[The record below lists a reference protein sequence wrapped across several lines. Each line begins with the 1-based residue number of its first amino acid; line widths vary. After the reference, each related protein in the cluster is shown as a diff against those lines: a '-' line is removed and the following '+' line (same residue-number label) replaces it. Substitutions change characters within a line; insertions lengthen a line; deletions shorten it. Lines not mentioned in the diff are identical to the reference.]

1 MSRGKKFQRSA
12 CCQANCLVGGNPDWP
27 PRSPHDV
34 LLSTPGGRDRLRRLA
49 ERTSPSPSPMK
60 RSASTASMRNKAKL
74 LLDSDMADAD
84 SEDDEETLQLQ
95 LEEIQMRLKL
105 KKAQKKKTQG
115 SESENETKPKAQSLS
130 RASSVATN
138 RTQSRLEGIR
148 ERQLQRSKSQTQI
161 DVPASPVRR
170 VKPIEQSSPKRVLLG
185 IDKGMTGRDISLKR
199 APSLRKL
206 DDGNAQDRRMG
217 PFLSRPSSQVSG
229 RQSSAATSTQDEDRP
244 KTFSERMAAIRAN
257 DLERQERE
265 KQKKAK
271 RTTAF
276 DISQEQLESFKEK
289 AVELPEAPRRVL
301 DFSREDVLESYEKP
315 SSNMPRSRTAPKL
328 QSAMRDKSSTITA
341 TLSNRSDSRAST
353 DSQSK
358 KPGRSKSKVAPGE
371 LSEADASQ
379 FEPFSAAHLS
389 KRIIPHPV
397 LTRELSG
404 KKTFQI
410 PDLLR
415 TVKAPDFEGPDVM
428 EDVVVLGIVARKTDP
443 RSHQPNGGKNEKRGK
458 YMVMG
463 LTDLKW
469 ELDLFLFD
477 TAFEK
482 FWRIP
487 TGTIIAILNPK
498 FMPPMK
504 GKTDTGKFSLTLDS
518 NSDTILEIGTARDL
532 GYCKSVKKDGHVCDT
547 WVDRRHTE
555 FCDYHVNAQL
565 SKTRSLRMET
575 NSMNFGKGYYNG
587 GGRKHNTKDMTNYL
601 ETKKKKELEKKAF
614 YDRESHTNVF
624 VGKRTTA
631 NLLDD
636 TDYDPDSFHR
646 GSSREERM
654 TRQIL
659 AQEKERTL
667 EEKLSREG
675 SGMGGAYMRAKSTSR
690 PNPPQHQSHHPHH
703 QGGNNDLPPP
713 PDAAALGLLS
723 NKATEI
729 SLSPVKRKRVTT
741 LSGGTAGSGLGTTT
755 LLSRGT
761 AGLGGME
768 GRGWG
773 SGLAKDLNRMRD
785 GESLQPVRKK
795 TRFVTE
801 KGIREAGRE
810 SLGGMVVNGNVD
822 DDDDD
827 DDSDLD
833 IVRE

>member
-1 MSRGKKFQRSA
+1 
-12 CCQANCLVGGNPDWP
+12 
-27 PRSPHDV
+27 
-34 LLSTPGGRDRLRRLA
+34 
-49 ERTSPSPSPMK
+49 
-60 RSASTASMRNKAKL
+60 MRNRAKA
-74 LLDSDMADAD
+74 LLDSSMDGAET
-84 SEDDEETLQLQ
+84 EDDEETLQLQ
-95 LEEIQMRLKL
+95 LQEIQMRLKL

-115 SESENETKPKAQSLS
+115 SESENESKPKAQSLS
-130 RASSVATN
+130 RASSVAIN

-161 DVPASPVRR
+161 DVPVSPVRR
-170 VKPIEQSSPKRVLLG
+170 VKPVEPQNSPKRVLLG
-185 IDKGMTGRDISLKR
+185 IDKGLTGRDISLKR

-206 DDGNAQDRRMG
+206 DDGNAQNRQLG

-244 KTFSERMAAIRAN
+244 KTFSERMAAIRAK

-265 KQKKAK
+265 KRIKAT

-276 DISQEQLESFKEK
+276 DISHEQVESFKET

-315 SSNMPRSRTAPKL
+315 SSSMPRSRAASKL
-328 QSAMRDKSSTITA
+328 QSAMRDTNSTVTSS
-341 TLSNRSDSRAST
+341 LSNRSDSRAST
-353 DSQSK
+353 DSQLK
-358 KPGRSKSKVAPGE
+358 KPGRTKSKVVPSE
-371 LSEADASQ
+371 VSEAEASQ

-389 KRIIPHPV
+389 KRIIPHQV
-397 LTRELSG
+397 LTRTLSG

-415 TVKAPDFEGPDVM
+415 IVKAPDFEGPDVV
-428 EDVVVLGIVARKTDP
+428 EDVVVLGIVAKKTDP
-443 RSHQPNGGKNEKRGK
+443 RSHQSNGGKNDNRGK
-458 YMVMG
+458 YMIIR

-469 ELDLFLFD
+469 ELDLFLFG

-482 FWRIP
+482 FWKIP
-487 TGTIIAILNPK
+487 TGTIIAILNPG
-498 FMPPMK
+498 FMPPTK
-504 GKTDTGKFSLTLDS
+504 GKADTGKFSLVL
-518 NSDTILEIGTARDL
+518 NSDEETILEIGTARDL

-547 WVDRRHTE
+547 WVDKRHTE
-555 FCDYHVNAQL
+555 FCDYHVNATL
-565 SKTRSLRMET
+565 SKTRSARMET
-575 NSMNFGKGYYNG
+575 NTMNFGKGDYN
-587 GGRKHNTKDMTNYL
+587 GGRKHNTRDMTGFL
-601 ETKKKKELEKKAF
+601 EHKKKTEFEKKTF

-646 GSSREERM
+646 GSSKEERM

-659 AQEKERTL
+659 AQEKERQL
-667 EEKLSREG
+667 EEKLSMEG
-675 SGMGGAYMRAKSTSR
+675 SGMGSAYMRAKTTSR
-690 PNPPQHQSHHPHH
+690 PNALHPSHL
-703 QGGNNDLPPP
+703 QNDNDPPPP
-713 PDAAALGLLS
+713 PDAAALGLLGG
-723 NKATEI
+723 KATDI
-729 SLSPVKRKRVTT
+729 SLSPIKRKRVNT
-741 LSGGTAGSGLGTTT
+741 LSSTA
-755 LLSRGT
+755 
-761 AGLGGME
+761 A
-768 GRGWG
+768 RGWG

-785 GESLQPVRKK
+785 GGNLEPVRKK

-810 SLGGMVVNGNVD
+810 SIGGAVLND
-822 DDDDD
+822 LDD